1 MPELIC
7 NFNGT
12 EINNIS
18 EAVHTQNLARFADS
32 GVKNTMLSNPPYT
45 TTLYINTYFSKAAVF
60 QLVGQSSS
68 QLRHADI
75 FGVAFHYSID
85 GNANLV
91 LTASACDCNG
101 LRLSASGVADRNLLS
116 LPESSSTTSNTVI
129 DMATWLDYS
138 TNFETD
144 KYAKVKAT
152 SLLSVKFKKS
162 QMFGL
167 LTADAFTA
175 QDGWAV
181 AKLVI
186 KQVSTVNYLGIDVIR
201 NNPSPTNFA
210 YSTDP
215 CPPICY

>member
-12 EINNIS
+12 EINDIS
-18 EAVHTQNLARFADS
+18 QAVHTQNLARFADT
-32 GVKNTMLSNPPYT
+32 GTKNTMLGSAPYT
-45 TTLYINTYFSKAAVF
+45 TTLYINTYFSKDAVF
-60 QLVGQSSS
+60 ELTGQSST
-68 QLRHADI
+68 QLRHVDI
-75 FGVAFHYSID
+75 FGVALHFSID
-85 GNANLV
+85 NGANLV

-116 LPESSSTTSNTVI
+116 LPESSGTTSNVVI
-129 DMATWLDYS
+129 NMATWLVYS
-138 TNFETD
+138 GNFETD

-152 SLLSVKFKKS
+152 SALSVKFKKS
-162 QMFGL
+162 QLFGL

-175 QDGWAV
+175 TDGWAV

-186 KQVSTVNYLGIDVIR
+186 KQISTVNYLGVDVIR
-201 NNPSPTNFA
+201 NSPTSTNYA